1 MASARTWLT
10 LHAWLGLQLGVL
22 LFIICFT
29 GTIAVFSHELD
40 HLAQPQSWTEARPVR
55 WQNVVDK
62 AQEYLHDTPLSYAEA
77 PEGFR
82 AAVRMHYRTS
92 DGQRRILLQ
101 DPASGQVLSDGGWLT
116 LQRFLRNFHMMLF
129 NVDVGFYIV
138 LLTVVPLC
146 VILLAPML
154 FYRRWWKS
162 LFVIRSTKGPR
173 PFWTDWHRSFGV
185 VSLPVTVVILLTSLW
200 YLAEHLAYTT
210 DNYIADNP
218 YSAPDVSALPM
229 TGSYDTMLAQA
240 TFSPADIQ
248 QIHFPAEA
256 GQPMAVTYNRQFW
269 LRDRANVVYFDPGQ
283 MAVADTVKAGQL
295 PLLYYWL
302 HMADRLHFGNFA
314 AMPSQII
321 WGVSGL
327 ALTLCVLIGSRLAAL
342 RLFTRGSTP
351 GVAFFITQVLLLGF
365 IVAMAWQDI
374 KVMASNSQGDW
385 LGRFLGYPLAGW
397 LIISFCFFTVAGLL
411 WMLLPLI
418 KLKPGGLTHNI

>member
-1 MASARTWLT
+1 MPTARTWLT

-29 GTIAVFSHELD
+29 GTLAVFSHELD
-40 HLAQPQSWTEARPVR
+40 HLAQPQSWTKARPVQ

-62 AQEYLHDTPLSYAEA
+62 AREYLNDSSLSYAEA

-82 AAVRMHYRTS
+82 TAVRMHYRTS

-101 DPASGQVLSDGGWLT
+101 EPASGQVLSDGGWLT

-129 NVDVGFYIV
+129 DVEVGFYIV
-138 LLTVVPLC
+138 LLTAVPLC
-146 VILLAPML
+146 LLLLTPML
-154 FYRRWWKS
+154 FYRRWWKN
-162 LFVIRSTKGPR
+162 LFAIRADKGPR
-173 PFWTDWHRSFGV
+173 PFWSDWHRSFGV
-185 VSLPVTVVILLTSLW
+185 VSLPVTLIILLTSLW
-200 YLAEHLAYTT
+200 YLAEHLADTT

-218 YSAPDVSALPM
+218 YTAPHAGTQRM
-229 TGSYDTMLAQA
+229 TDSYDAMLRQA
-240 TFSPADIQ
+240 TFSPAAIH
-248 QIHFPAEA
+248 QIHFPAVA
-256 GQPMAVTYNRQFW
+256 GQPVAVTYGRQFW
-269 LRDRANVVYFDPGQ
+269 LRARANVVYFDPGTQ
-283 MAVADTVKAGQL
+283 LVADTVKAEQL

-314 AMPSQII
+314 GMPSQII

-351 GVAFFITQVLLLGF
+351 SATFFVTQLVLVCF

-374 KVMASNSQGDW
+374 RLLASDTQGDW
-385 LGRFLGYPLAGW
+385 LGMFLGYPLAGW
-397 LIISFCFFTVAGLL
+397 LIATVCCFIVAGLL
-411 WMLLPLI
+411 WMLLPLV
-418 KLKPGGLTHNI
+418 KFTSANKAD